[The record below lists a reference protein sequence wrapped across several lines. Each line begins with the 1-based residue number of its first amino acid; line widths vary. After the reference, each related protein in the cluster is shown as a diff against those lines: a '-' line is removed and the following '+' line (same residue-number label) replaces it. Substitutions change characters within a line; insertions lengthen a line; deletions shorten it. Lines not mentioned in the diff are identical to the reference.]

1 MTVGENKVVSMTYTL
16 REESATGEM
25 IQKVT
30 EDRPFVY
37 LFGIGGLLPS
47 FKANLEGL
55 NAGDDF
61 SFVLKN
67 DQAYGLPSDEN
78 IIRLD
83 RKVFEIE
90 GVFDED
96 VIKVGEV
103 IPMED
108 EEGYPLTGKI
118 LEVDDQNVLVDF
130 NHPLAGLNLYFEG
143 KILDVRDATN
153 EELAHGH
160 VHGPHDHH
168 HH

>member
-16 REESATGEM
+16 REESSTGQM

-61 SFVLKN
+61 SFVLKK
-67 DQAYGLPSDEN
+67 DQAYGLPSDQN
-78 IIRLD
+78 IIRVD
-83 RKVFEIE
+83 KKVFEID
-90 GVFDED
+90 GVFDEAA
-96 VIKVGEV
+96 IKVGEI

-108 EEGYPLTGKI
+108 EEGYPLSGRI
-118 LEVDDQNVLVDF
+118 LEIADDTILIDF
-130 NHPLAGLNLYFEG
+130 NHPLAGLDLHFEG
-143 KILDVRDATN
+143 KILEVREATH

-160 VHGPHDHH
+160 VHGAHGHH
-168 HH
+168 H

>member
-1 MTVGENKVVSMTYTL
+1 MTVAENKVVSMTYTL
-16 REESATGEM
+16 REGNATGEM

-47 FKANLEGL
+47 FKANLQGL
-55 NAGDDF
+55 KTGDDF
-61 SFVLKN
+61 SFILKSHE
-67 DQAYGLPSDEN
+67 AYGFPSDDN

-83 RKVFEIE
+83 KKVFEID
-90 GVFDED
+90 GVVDET
-96 VIKVGEV
+96 VIKVGEI

-118 LEVDDQNVLVDF
+118 LEVDGDNVLVDF

-143 KILDVRDATN
+143 KILDVRDATQ

-160 VHGPHDHH
+160 VHGAHGHH
-168 HH
+168 H

>member
-1 MTVGENKVVSMTYTL
+1 MTYTL
-16 REESATGEM
+16 REESESGEM
-25 IQKVT
+25 IQKVS

-55 NAGDDF
+55 DSGDSF

-67 DQAYGLPSDEN
+67 DEAYGLASDDN

-83 RKVFEIE
+83 KKVFEID
-90 GVFDED
+90 GVFDEAA
-96 VIKVGEV
+96 IKVGEI

-108 EEGYPLTGKI
+108 EEGYPLSGKI
-118 LEVDDQNVLVDF
+118 LELDDHNVLVDF

-143 KILDVRDATN
+143 KILDVRDATD

-168 HH
+168 H